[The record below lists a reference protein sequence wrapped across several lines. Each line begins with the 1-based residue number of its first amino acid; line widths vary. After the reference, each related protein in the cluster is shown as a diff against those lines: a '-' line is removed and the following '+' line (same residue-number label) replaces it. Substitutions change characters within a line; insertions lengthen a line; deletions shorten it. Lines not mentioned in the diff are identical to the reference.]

1 VFLED
6 KNYAANLSKLR
17 PTSSYLRYSESA
29 NCPTAAPRPLLPVLS
44 ISAQFVLRRFSKFEE
59 GAMNLA
65 TSPNPAQHEHLPDNA
80 DLTVADAVWIATA
93 VLQRKAEDS
102 CTFSTE
108 TIVQSVVNLRLT
120 KGAPKSIWQHV
131 NQHCVANRKAQ
142 PNKVRM
148 LTATGHGDR
157 RLFRD
162 RDRFDSERIDG
173 RTHPDWDK
181 LPEKYADL
189 RQWYETVWNKPS
201 EHTQVIDPL
210 LELAG
215 TGQGMWGTGSADD
228 YVNSL
233 RSGWEASH

>member
-1 VFLED
+1 
-6 KNYAANLSKLR
+6 
-17 PTSSYLRYSESA
+17 
-29 NCPTAAPRPLLPVLS
+29 
-44 ISAQFVLRRFSKFEE
+44 
-59 GAMNLA
+59 MNLA
-65 TSPNPAQHEHLPDNA
+65 ISPNSTQHEQLPDNA

-93 VLQRKAEDS
+93 FLQRREGNSLPFPTD
-102 CTFSTE
+102 

-142 PNKVRM
+142 PNRARM
-148 LTATGHGDR
+148 LTAMGHGDR

-162 RDRFDSERIDG
+162 GDRFDPERIDG

-189 RQWYETVWNKPS
+189 RQWYETEWNKPS
-201 EHTQVIDPL
+201 EQTQVIDPL

-215 TGQGMWGTGSADD
+215 TGAGMWGTGSADD
-228 YVNSL
+228 YMNSL